1 MWGRAGSTLG
11 RTTHVMRKF
20 VSGMMMPRM
29 VRNPMERYSLG
40 TDSIPDMLT
49 PTENAY
55 ALCSF
60 RIEPPQ

>member
-1 MWGRAGSTLG
+1 
-11 RTTHVMRKF
+11 
-20 VSGMMMPRM
+20 MMMPRM